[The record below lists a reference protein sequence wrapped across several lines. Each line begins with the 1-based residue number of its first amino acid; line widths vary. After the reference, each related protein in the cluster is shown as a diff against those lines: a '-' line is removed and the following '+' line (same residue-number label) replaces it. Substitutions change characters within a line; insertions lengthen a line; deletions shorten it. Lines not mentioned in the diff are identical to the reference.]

1 MAKCLAKIISDDEV
15 ERIRKESIKILADV
29 GVKVSH
35 QKAKKMLEAAGA
47 KVDHETD
54 LVVIPAELTE
64 DCLKKLPQKL
74 ILAGRNPE
82 KDAVIERGIARK
94 YLRTLSGCEMCVD
107 LHNGKYR
114 KIALS
119 DVKDWAVLV
128 DGLENVS
135 LCTAPYYSGQGLN
148 PKARDVRAFEILLE
162 NTTKHIL
169 IAPYG
174 PQNVEFCL
182 QLAIAE
188 AGSEEILRKR
198 PRFSIHVAP
207 VSPLHYHGNTVEM
220 MLMAAEYMLPVSQ
233 GNMPLCGVS
242 GPVTLAGGVLLS
254 VAEHLAAV
262 VILELANPGA
272 PLILAATPGPVD
284 MSTGLVMTG
293 SIESSVMAVA
303 LAQVAKEG
311 FGWPIDVMGAASE
324 SFLPDAQ
331 CIIEHS
337 CAMILNSCSGA
348 DILAGAGHFETG
360 LTLDPALLVIDNE
373 IYGMMLKGSKG
384 IEVNDDTLGIEAIRR
399 IGAGAGKSY
408 LADEH
413 TLRHFRDAY
422 YRPTILTRSSR
433 ESWEGSGKKNLYE
446 KARERAIKILEEHKP
461 TLLKE
466 SVVKELRAI
475 AERAEREIKEM
486 TTV

>member
-1 MAKCLAKIISDDEV
+1 MSKCSTTILSDDEV
-15 ERIRKESIKILADV
+15 EKIRTDSIRILADV

-35 QKAKKMLEAAGA
+35 DKAKRMLETAGA
-47 KVDHETD
+47 KVDHKND

-64 DCLKKLPQKL
+64 DCLQRLPKKLV
-74 ILAGRNPE
+74 LAGREPE
-82 KDAVIERGIARK
+82 KDAIIERGIDRK
-94 YLRTLSGCEMCVD
+94 YPRTLSGCEMYID
-107 LHNGKYR
+107 LHSGEYR
-114 KIALS
+114 KITLS

-128 DGLENVS
+128 DGLENIS

-148 PKARDVRAFEILLE
+148 PNARDVRAFEILLE

-174 PQNVEFCL
+174 PQNVEFCI

-188 AGSEEILRKR
+188 AGSEEELRKR
-198 PRFSIHVAP
+198 PRFSVHVAP

-220 MLMAAEYMLPVSQ
+220 MLMAAKYMIPVSQ

-242 GPVTLAGGVLLS
+242 GPVTLAGGVLLA

-262 VILELANPGA
+262 VILQLANPGA
-272 PLILAATPGPVD
+272 PIILAATPGPVD
-284 MSTGLVMTG
+284 MTTGLVLTG

-331 CIIEHS
+331 CIIERS
-337 CAMILNSCSGA
+337 CAMILNSCSEA

-373 IYGMMLKGSKG
+373 IYGMMLKGARG
-384 IEVNDDTLGIEAIRR
+384 IEVNDDTLGLDVIRR

-413 TLRHFRDAY
+413 TLRHFRAAY

-433 ESWEGSGKKNLYE
+433 EDWEAGGGKNLYE
-446 KARERAIKILEEHKP
+446 KARERAINILKEHKP
-461 TLLKE
+461 PLLEE

-475 AERAEREIKEM
+475 SERAEQEIQEM